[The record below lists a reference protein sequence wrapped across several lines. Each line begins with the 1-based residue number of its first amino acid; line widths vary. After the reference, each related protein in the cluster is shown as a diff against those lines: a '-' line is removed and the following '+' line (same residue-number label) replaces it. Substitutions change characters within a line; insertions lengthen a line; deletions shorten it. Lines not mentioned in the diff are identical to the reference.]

1 MSETFGEVMTEKV
14 SIMRLL
20 LITIMT
26 ISMLISVPASA
37 GKKFLVGT
45 PLSKTPQDSEKEWYY
60 PFEISNLQIKQTN
73 DGTGIIKGIS
83 CGDCGYQIVKIMP
96 DTKVIVNGIEVNLLR
111 ARERAGLE
119 AYIEFDRETAEV
131 KHIYW
136 SE

>member
-1 MSETFGEVMTEKV
+1 MGLLKRKV

-20 LITIMT
+20 LIYITTIF
-26 ISMLISVPASA
+26 MLFSTQASA
-37 GKKFLVGT
+37 DKKFLVGT
-45 PLSKTPQDSEKEWYY
+45 PLSKTPQDSDKEWYY

-96 DTKVIVNGIEVNLLR
+96 DTKVIVNGNEVELLR

-119 AYIEFDRETAEV
+119 AYIEFDKETAEV